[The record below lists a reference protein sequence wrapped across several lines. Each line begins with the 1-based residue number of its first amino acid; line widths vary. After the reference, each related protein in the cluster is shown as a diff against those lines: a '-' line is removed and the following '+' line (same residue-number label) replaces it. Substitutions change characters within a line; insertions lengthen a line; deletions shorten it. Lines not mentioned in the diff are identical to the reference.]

1 MKKTVQAILERLDR
15 QAIDAQLASL
25 VEKEN
30 RLEQTEA
37 ALSDSRDK
45 TPMLDRL
52 NPFKTTDAEREIKR
66 HKTERDEIQHEA
78 TRIRRQ
84 LNAVVLAAI
93 ADEPKAQL
101 AISLGE
107 LDKKIKEM
115 ESGVRVISSKE
126 FNSDPNDGTADKLR
140 SEERSLDSLQNS
152 LRGCRTS
159 LDDLAHQ
166 LRVLVG
172 VETGSLT
179 EQSLVDATLKKLR

>member
-140 SEERSLDSLQNS
+140 SEERALDSLQNS